1 MNRAW
6 RAIWAPVDEE
16 PVPWAGTSLRLGP
29 LERLDR
35 WALGLIAIVFLL
47 LLINIGHLKPSMSD
61 TWYHVGVAKQF
72 MAEGGIVGWDW
83 WNYAPTGRPHLYPPL
98 LHLILA
104 FLAGLTGS
112 AIIAS
117 QLCAVT
123 FMPLGLL
130 TTWCA
135 ARRILGAAPALVA
148 VLLVMTDMMHF
159 IIMEAHIAGCLINIL
174 LPVLLVAF
182 LARRVWWSILL
193 LTLMF
198 YSHLGFPLCV
208 ALGLLVFGA
217 RYRGYLRPALKV
229 VGISALF
236 FTPWL
241 SHVLAHLDWLPV
253 LRQGG
258 MPGTFLTKLLSLQ
271 GFNLLVLTAGFWG
284 LAVAPRRQPE
294 RMLPAYML
302 IGFLPILLSYGGR
315 YTMHTMP
322 LWAILGASVLG
333 GMLRPAAPARR
344 IAGIML
350 LTLLPW
356 PTLSFMG
363 GFRPLPLT
371 ASHLLLL
378 ITARGTP
385 LFGEGDKS
393 EAYRPDCEALA
404 AWLQEHT
411 RPDEIIYTNT
421 VWIADMISLLTNR
434 ATDFGAWWECSKEM
448 ERIEGRAL
456 RDWLPTATFVYV
468 KPEADTGSLL
478 WQTPRMPGVD
488 QVLEIGRFQIGLRR
502 PHRLARRGS
511 RVTDWEP
518 LNAAGATG
526 VVEFDG
532 TSVCWRFA
540 RKSAELALIS
550 APAPA
555 GRFAGAR
562 LTLSSSETADDL
574 VFGIQLAD
582 AREYRWPLSLAQPD
596 VPYNVRVVFA
606 WMTDAAGQVWDGGE
620 VDRVYLSCPPKPG
633 GRGKV
638 GERKVKLIHAELVPA
653 ASG

>member
-1 MNRAW
+1 MNRSW
-6 RAIWAPVDEE
+6 PGFWAPVDEQA
-16 PVPWAGTSLRLGP
+16 VPWTGTSLRLGP
-29 LERLDR
+29 LQRLDR
-35 WALGLIAIVFLL
+35 WALGLISAVFLL
-47 LLINIGHLKPSMSD
+47 LLINFGHLKPSMSD

-72 MAEGGIVGWDW
+72 LAAGGIVGWDW

-104 FLAGLTGS
+104 FWGGLTGS
-112 AIIAS
+112 ALTAS
-117 QLCAVT
+117 QICAVT

-130 TTWCA
+130 TTWYA
-135 ARRILGAAPALVA
+135 ARRILSAGPALIA
-148 VLLVMTDMMHF
+148 VLLLMTDMMHF
-159 IIMEAHIAGCLINIL
+159 IVMEAHIAGCLINLL

-182 LARRVWWSILL
+182 LARRTWWCILL
-193 LTLMF
+193 MTLMF
-198 YSHLGFPLCV
+198 YSHLGFPICV
-208 ALGLLVFGA
+208 AAGLLVFGA
-217 RYRGYLRPALKV
+217 KYRSYLRLALKV

-258 MPGTFLTKLLSLQ
+258 MPGAFLTKLLSLQ

-284 LAVAPRRQPE
+284 IAVAPRRRPE
-294 RMLPAYML
+294 LMLPAYML

-344 IAGIML
+344 ILGIIL

-356 PTLSFMG
+356 PTISVMG
-363 GFRPLPLT
+363 GVKPLPLT
-371 ASHLLLL
+371 ASHLLLI

-385 LFGEGDKS
+385 LFGEGEKS

-404 AWLQEHT
+404 AWLRKNT

-434 ATDFGAWWECSKEM
+434 ATDFGAWWECSKET
-448 ERIEGRAL
+448 EKLEGRAL

-468 KPEADTGSLL
+468 KPEADTGSVL
-478 WQTPRMPGVD
+478 WPTPRMPGVD
-488 QVLEIGRFQIGLRR
+488 QVFELGRFQIGLRR
-502 PHRLARRGS
+502 PHRLARHGS
-511 RVTDWEP
+511 PVTGWEA

-526 VVEFDG
+526 VVESTG
-532 TSVCWRFA
+532 KSVHWRFA
-540 RKSAELALIS
+540 SQSDQLALIS

-555 GRFAGAR
+555 GSFAGAR
-562 LTLSSSETADDL
+562 LRLVSNEMADDL
-574 VFGIQLAD
+574 IFGLQLAD
-582 AREYRWPLSLAQPD
+582 GRDYRWPLSLAQPD

-620 VDRVYLSCPPKPG
+620 VRRVYLSCPPKANK
-633 GRGKV
+633 GKA
-638 GERKVKLIHAELVPA
+638 GERKVEVIHAELVPA
-653 ASG
+653 ASE